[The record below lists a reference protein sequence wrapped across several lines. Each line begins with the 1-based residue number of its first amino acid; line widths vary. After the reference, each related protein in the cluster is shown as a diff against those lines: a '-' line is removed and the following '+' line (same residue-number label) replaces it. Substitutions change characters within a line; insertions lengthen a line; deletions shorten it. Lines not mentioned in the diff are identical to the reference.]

1 MTTNVTAKLQTSD
14 SISTAPNANAAK
26 SAASAAYTSQ
36 AAAINNEYSDK
47 IADQE
52 KANSAAEQ
60 KMKEDN
66 DSQYAQASAA
76 TADPASNVNSAAQ
89 SKLQEAISSAASAQ
103 AAADSAAQS
112 DYDASAAVI
121 NAKSDSAKSS
131 VSDAQELVNKA
142 QEALSSATEDEAKS
156 AAQQALKKAQGEL
169 STANSN
175 LKKIQGQI
183 SDELKTLQVT
193 LREKKKTNQDNY
205 TKAFNSAISKYN
217 NEIIKNSDP
226 SKYLSGLKKELDS
239 KLEDL
244 LKANAKKVQVLKDE
258 QAHKLDELK
267 KTINQE
273 LTDRL
278 NYLNTHLPEGFEK
291 QTDGTVT
298 YTDPSTGKPANGE
311 VNINDDW
318 YYFENGKMVTG
329 FKKLPDG
336 RIVYYAENGLTNAN
350 DGYTYYF
357 SETNG
362 NMYRGELQLDGHWYY
377 FLPANCRMATGFQ
390 KLVDGRIVGLE

>member
-273 LTDRL
+273 RTIPLRVD
-278 NYLNTHLPEGFEK
+278 
-291 QTDGTVT
+291 T
-298 YTDPSTGKPANGE
+298 YK
-311 VNINDDW
+311 
-318 YYFENGKMVTG
+318 
-329 FKKLPDG
+329 
-336 RIVYYAENGLTNAN
+336 
-350 DGYTYYF
+350 
-357 SETNG
+357 
-362 NMYRGELQLDGHWYY
+362 
-377 FLPANCRMATGFQ
+377 
-390 KLVDGRIVGLE
+390 